1 MDSNEPRNVRFF
13 EFLSGEE
20 RAEFAEAAE
29 LATFGPGEVLIEE
42 GGEPSSLFILTSG
55 QVEVSKHIPGH
66 GDRLLAVL
74 EATDGRTVVGERGLL
89 SDGEASAT
97 VRASGEVKAIK
108 VPRETFRA
116 MIREG
121 RPAAYKLAYR
131 IARILAE
138 RLARLDQEVV
148 EAVRE
153 IEHRGETDL
162 EVFRDKLITEWTV

>member
-1 MDSNEPRNVRFF
+1 MDGNEPRNVGFF
-13 EFLSGEE
+13 EFLSNEE
-20 RAEFAEAAE
+20 RAEFVEAAE
-29 LATFGPGEVLIEE
+29 LVVFGPGEVLIEE
-42 GGEPSSLFILTSG
+42 GGEPSSLFVLTSG

-74 EATDGRTVVGERGLL
+74 EATNGRTVVGERGLL
-89 SDGEASAT
+89 GDSEASAT
-97 VRASGEVKAIK
+97 VRASGEVRAVK
-108 VPRETFRA
+108 VPRDTFRV

-138 RLARLDQEVV
+138 RLVRLNEEVV
-148 EAVRE
+148 ETVRE

-162 EVFRDKLITEWTV
+162 EVFRDKLMTEWTV